1 MAKIDVS
8 KIDGYA
14 EMSAEDKIKALEEF
28 SLPDPDYTGY
38 VKKEL
43 FDKKASELAEAN
55 KKLKDG
61 LSEDEKERQEREQ
74 KMTDLE
80 NEIASL
86 KKEKTIAGYKAKY
99 LAQGMDDE
107 LATKTAEALEK
118 GDSET
123 VFANQRK
130 FLESFEKKIRTEALG
145 DVDKPPKGNSGSGE
159 TDDVKFAKDLAK
171 KQAEGIQSFAEGMKH
186 YL

>member
-8 KIDGYA
+8 KIEGYA
-14 EMSAEDKIKALEEF
+14 EMSAEEKIKALEAF

-61 LSEDEKERQEREQ
+61 LSEDEKEKQEREQ

-86 KKEKTIAGYKAKY
+86 KKEKTIAGYKARFLADGY
-99 LAQGMDDE
+99 DEELAQ
-107 LATKTAEALEK
+107 KTAEALES
-118 GDSET
+118 GDTET
-123 VFANQRK
+123 VFANHKK
-130 FLESFEKKIRTEALG
+130 FLEAFEKKIRTDSLG
-145 DVDKPPKGNSGSGE
+145 NVHRPPAGDPNGGKGKSLAERLGE
-159 TDDVKFAKDLAK
+159 ERAAAIKAAQKTIDFYK
-171 KQAEGIQSFAEGMKH
+171 
-186 YL
+186 